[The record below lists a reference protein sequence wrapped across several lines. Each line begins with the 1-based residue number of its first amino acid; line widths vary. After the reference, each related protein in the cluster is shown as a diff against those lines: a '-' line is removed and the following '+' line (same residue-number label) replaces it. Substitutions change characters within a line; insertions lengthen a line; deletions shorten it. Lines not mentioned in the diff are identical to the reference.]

1 MQKIKIISVLM
12 LFLLVI
18 NGRSQSTSNNTDF
31 PLWVNSFD
39 KAKIIAS
46 QKDVAILLFFTGTDT
61 CLNCSKMRQNI
72 LDTKEFI
79 TYSRNSFVMFQVDYP
94 NSKKNNLLPSQIK
107 KNKALVLKYNPS
119 GKLPQIVVID
129 AKGNLK
135 ASANF
140 LDIPVSEYLPQF
152 KALLNMFK

>member
-1 MQKIKIISVLM
+1 
-12 LFLLVI
+12 
-18 NGRSQSTSNNTDF
+18 
-31 PLWVNSFD
+31 
-39 KAKIIAS
+39 
-46 QKDVAILLFFTGTDT
+46 
-61 CLNCSKMRQNI
+61 MRQNI